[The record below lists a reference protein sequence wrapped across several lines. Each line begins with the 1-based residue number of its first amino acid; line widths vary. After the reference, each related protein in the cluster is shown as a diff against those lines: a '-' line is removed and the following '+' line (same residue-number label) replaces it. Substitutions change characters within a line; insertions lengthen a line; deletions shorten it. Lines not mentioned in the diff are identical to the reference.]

1 MIYFDNAATTF
12 PKPQIVYDSVDYAM
26 KELSFN
32 AGRGSYK
39 YAKDTFNMIEETRK
53 KIASLINVTGD
64 KVIFTSSAT
73 EAINSLIVG
82 LELTE
87 NDCVYISPF
96 EHNAIVRTLNYY
108 KIKYEIIP
116 FNKNNWE
123 VDYNKLN
130 DLFLMKKPKAIIISH
145 VSNTTGF
152 LLPYQNI
159 FELSK
164 KFGAINILDAAQS
177 FGIKEININNID
189 AVVFAGHKSLY
200 GLFGIGGYIN
210 ISKLKLK
217 NYIIGGTG
225 TDSLNVNM
233 PTELPYSQEAGSP
246 NSIAIYSIYNSIDFI
261 KYNRIDIKEEKLVQ
275 YFLEKVKKLNK
286 VIVYL
291 PENYISEG
299 IVSFNVLGYSSNEIG
314 IILSDEYDICVRTG
328 YHCAPLI
335 HDFIDSKK
343 YYGTVRISFGAFN
356 TNEEIDCLIKALS
369 EL

>member
-1 MIYFDNAATTF
+1 M
-12 PKPQIVYDSVDYAM
+12 
-26 KELSFN
+26 
-32 AGRGSYK
+32 
-39 YAKDTFNMIEETRK
+39 
-53 KIASLINVTGD
+53 
-64 KVIFTSSAT
+64 
-73 EAINSLIVG
+73 
-82 LELTE
+82 
-87 NDCVYISPF
+87 
-96 EHNAIVRTLNYY
+96 
-108 KIKYEIIP
+108 
-116 FNKNNWE
+116 
-123 VDYNKLN
+123 
-130 DLFLMKKPKAIIISH
+130 
-145 VSNTTGF
+145 
-152 LLPYQNI
+152 
-159 FELSK
+159 
-164 KFGAINILDAAQS
+164 
-177 FGIKEININNID
+177 
-189 AVVFAGHKSLY
+189 
-200 GLFGIGGYIN
+200 FGIGGYIN

-246 NSIAIYSIYNSIDFI
+246 NSIAIYSIYNSLDFI
-261 KYNRIDIKEEKLVQ
+261 KCNRIDIKEEKLVQ

-343 YYGTVRISFGAFN
+343 YYGTVRVSFGAFN